1 MGRPCFCVN
10 MNHDQLCTTLLGNG
24 SYAREEAPYKLLE
37 LTGPEAGDFLQR
49 LSSQDV
55 LSLTEGAVLPAAF
68 LNAKGKLQVTAMVFR
83 RGESFW
89 IETQAEQSARLQ
101 ELLER
106 YHFSEKLSIHSR
118 DFGAVQEHIAGDG
131 SDTFVGEC
139 HWSEQADGPVL
150 HIERRGVTFTRCHGG
165 AIVERVADGAA
176 GESDVTPQLMTAE
189 IAEAVRMLSGL
200 VRVGVETEASTLAL
214 EAGLDDHC
222 STTKGCYTGQEIV
235 ARIHTYGHVNRKLC
249 LLWLAGGDAIAE
261 PVTVVE
267 PEDEI
272 PVGRVMHAISLTEQ
286 GMRLGLGY
294 LPKDFQ
300 EVGTVL
306 QLEDGGAVTVAGF

>member
-1 MGRPCFCVN
+1 MGPPCFCAN

-55 LSLTEGAVLPAAF
+55 LSLTEGVVLPAAF
-68 LNAKGKLQVTAMVFR
+68 LNAKGKLLVTAMVFR

-106 YHFSEKLSIHSR
+106 YHFMEKLAIHSR
-118 DFGAVQEHIAGDG
+118 DFGAVQEHIAGAG
-131 SDTFVGEC
+131 SNTFVGEC

-165 AIVERVADGAA
+165 ALVERVADGVG
-176 GESDVTPQLMTAE
+176 GEASVAPQPMTAE
-189 IAEAVRMLSGL
+189 IAEAVRMLAGL

>member
-1 MGRPCFCVN
+1 MEPPCYRAN

-55 LSLTEGAVLPAAF
+55 LSLTEGTVLPAAF